1 MRLRHLLLI
10 AALAPV
16 AGQAS
21 QPFDDFDAFIT
32 GSMKEFNSFIT
43 EANREYL
50 DFMRN
55 PWKEYQGEKPVE
67 KRVTPE
73 PVEAPVFNPQSQ
85 ESKEPPKQLTIRE
98 ILDLTSAEGKQGKTV
113 DATPVFSVPEQ
124 SVQPEPQQP
133 VTPVSYT
140 HLRAHET

>member
-10 AALAPV
+10 AVLVPV
-16 AGQAS
+16 AGQAA

-32 GSMKEFNSFIT
+32 GCMKDFDSFIT

-73 PVEAPVFNPQSQ
+73 PDKAPVFNPQSQ

-98 ILDLTSAEGKQGKTV
+98 ILDLTSPKVSREKRWM
-113 DATPVFSVPEQ
+113 PRRCSVCRN
-124 SVQPEPQQP
+124 S
-133 VTPVSYT
+133 
-140 HLRAHET
+140 R